1 MATKYVIRNGVRVP
15 ADKAK
20 RMTEMSAKGYS
31 YAFIAKTLDV
41 TEHEVISI
49 LNVEGN

>member
-1 MATKYVIRNGVRVP
+1 MAAKYVIRNGVKVP

-20 RMTEMSAKGYS
+20 RMTEMRAKGYS

-49 LNVEGN
+49 LNIEND